1 MKSILSIVV
10 LGLIY
15 SAVEAKESH
24 PKVQVY
30 SRNPGEHG
38 KDNTLICH
46 VSGFHPPDIS
56 IHQRRGVHLQS
67 PPPEESEDLHLG
79 NKTHIFT
86 LLSEQAAIPSVVVQ
100 SVPALN

>member
-15 SAVEAKESH
+15 SAVESKESP

-30 SRNPGEHG
+30 SRNPGNFG
-38 KDNTLICH
+38 DKNTLICH

-56 IHQRRGVHLQS
+56 IQRRGVHLQS

-79 NKTHIFT
+79 GRYVRIC
-86 LLSEQAAIPSVVVQ
+86 LEQDLMAAIPSGVVQ